1 MNYDRLPLIKG
12 LKDYVDEENTRFH
25 MPGHRNEDKIEE
37 LGLLEKYLYR
47 FDVTEVEGTD
57 NLHYPEEMI
66 ASSQKLLTEAMGS
79 KESLYCVNGSTSS
92 NYAMIYGLLKR
103 EDTVLVQ
110 RNCHQSVYNALALL
124 DLKPV
129 YLMPEIIK
137 EFNLPSF
144 VTLEELKRLHNDHRE
159 AKAVILTSPT
169 YHGIVTDI
177 TPLADY
183 CSRNGL
189 YLLVDEAHGAHF
201 SFSEMLPDASI
212 RCGAHASSV
221 SFHKTLPS
229 LTQGSV
235 LNLSEK
241 LSENEILRIKHYH
254 RVFQSSSPSYPLL
267 ASMEMARHYM
277 EENGEAIYR
286 TLLVRISGLKEKL
299 GKISGVKVLGKEHAR
314 LFDETRLVLRTPLPG
329 TEMDHILRNE
339 YKIQCEM
346 TEGNNLIFILTP
358 FDTEEDLE
366 GINTALHQISEKQKK
381 RWLEENNPEETIHPM
396 YLHSPERVYSESDVL
411 YMEAEQIS
419 LNEAV
424 GRVSMEKVIPYPPG
438 IPLLLPGELITKEII
453 DSMRIYM
460 TQNANILKSRSK
472 KRDQICVVRQ
482 KIEKNK

>member
-1 MNYDRLPLIKG
+1 MNYDKLPLIKG
-12 LKDYVDEENTRFH
+12 LKDYVEEENTRFH
-25 MPGHRNEDKIEE
+25 MPGHRNEDQIEE
-37 LGLLEKYLYR
+37 LALLQKYLYS

-66 ASSQKLLTEAMGS
+66 ASSQVLLTEAMGS

-110 RNCHQSVYNALALL
+110 RNCHQSVYNAISLL
-124 DLKPV
+124 DLKAV
-129 YLMPEIIK
+129 YLMPEIVK

-144 VTLEELKRLHNDHRE
+144 ITLEELKRIHEEHKE

-177 TPLADY
+177 APLADY
-183 CSRNGL
+183 CRSHGL

-212 RCGAHASSV
+212 RCGANASSV

-241 LSENEILRIKHYH
+241 LTEDEVLRIRHYH
-254 RVFQSSSPSYPLL
+254 RIFQSSSPSYPLL
-267 ASMEMARHYM
+267 ASMEMARYYM
-277 EENGEAIYR
+277 EENGEALYR
-286 TLLVRISGLKEKL
+286 NLLERIFALKVELK
-299 GKISGVKVLGKEHAR
+299 KIKGIRILGKEHVP
-314 LFDETRLVLRTPLPG
+314 LFDETRLVISTPLPG
-329 TEMDHILRNE
+329 AEIDHILRSE

-366 GINTALHQISEKQKK
+366 SIAFALRSISRKQEK
-381 RWLEENNPEETIHPM
+381 RWLEEKNPEKTLHPM
-396 YLHSPERVYSESDVL
+396 YINPPVRIYTESDVL
-411 YMEAEQIS
+411 YLESEHVS
-419 LNEAV
+419 LDDAV
-424 GRVSMEKVIPYPPG
+424 GRVSIEKVIPYPPG
-438 IPLLLPGELITKEII
+438 IPLLMPGELITKEII
-453 DSMRIYM
+453 DSLMIYLN
-460 TQNANILKSRSK
+460 QDANILKTRSSMK
-472 KRDQICVVRQ
+472 DHLCVVNDR
-482 KIEKNK
+482 

>member
-1 MNYDRLPLIKG
+1 MINYKRLPLIKG
-12 LKDYVDEENTRFH
+12 LIDYVEEENTRFH
-25 MPGHRNEDKIEE
+25 MPGHRNENQIVE
-37 LGLLEKYLYR
+37 LALLQKHLYS

-66 ASSQKLLTEAMGS
+66 ASSQTLLTEAMGS
-79 KESLYCVNGSTSS
+79 KASLYCVNGSTSS

-110 RNCHQSVYNALALL
+110 RNCHQSVYHAISLL

-129 YLMPEIIK
+129 YLMPEMVK

-144 VTLEELKRLHNDHRE
+144 ITLDDLKHLHKEHEE

-177 TPLADY
+177 APLADY
-183 CSRNGL
+183 CSSHGL

-201 SFSEMLPDASI
+201 SFSGMLPDSSI
-212 RCGAHASSV
+212 RYGAHASSV

-241 LSENEILRIKHYH
+241 LTEDEILRIRHYH

-267 ASMEMARHYM
+267 ASMEMARYYM
-277 EENGEAIYR
+277 EENGEALYSN
-286 TLLVRISGLKEKL
+286 LLEKIVRLKAELK
-299 GKISGVKVLGKEHAR
+299 KIEGIRVLGKEHVP
-314 LFDETRLVLRTPLPG
+314 LFDETRLVISTPLPG
-329 TEMDHILRNE
+329 TEMDRILRSE

-366 GINTALHQISEKQKK
+366 SIAEALHAISRKQEK
-381 RWLEENNPEETIHPM
+381 RWMKENNQEKILHPM
-396 YLHSPERVYSESDVL
+396 YIHPPERIYKESDVL
-411 YMEAEQIS
+411 YLKSENVT
-419 LNEAV
+419 LNESV
-424 GRVSMEKVIPYPPG
+424 GRVSMERVIPYPPG
-438 IPLLLPGELITKEII
+438 IPLLQPGELITKEII
-453 DSMRIYM
+453 DSLMIYLN
-460 TQNANILKSRSK
+460 QDANILKTRSQ
-472 KRDQICVVRQ
+472 RNDQLCVV
-482 KIEKNK
+482 KDI

>member
-12 LKDYVDEENTRFH
+12 LLDYVEEENTKFH
-25 MPGHRNEDKIEE
+25 MPGHRNEDQIEE
-37 LGLLEKYLYR
+37 LALLQKYLYG

-66 ASSQKLLTEAMGS
+66 ASSQMLLTEAMGS

-110 RNCHQSVYNALALL
+110 RNCHQSVYNAISLL

-129 YLMPEIIK
+129 YLMPEIVK
-137 EFNLPSF
+137 EFNLPSSI
-144 VTLEELKRLHNDHRE
+144 TLEELKRLHKEHRQ
-159 AKAVILTSPT
+159 ARAVILTSPT
-169 YHGIVTDI
+169 YHGMITDI
-177 TPLADY
+177 APLGNY
-183 CSRNGL
+183 CSKHGL

-241 LSENEILRIKHYH
+241 LTEDEILRIRHYH

-267 ASMEMARHYM
+267 ASMEMARYYM
-277 EENGEAIYR
+277 EENGEAVYR
-286 TLLVRISGLKEKL
+286 TLLVRISRLKEKL
-299 GKISGVKVLGKEHAR
+299 KKISGVQVLGKEHVP

-329 TEMDHILRNE
+329 AELDRILRNE
-339 YKIQCEM
+339 YRIQCEM

-366 GINTALHQISEKQKK
+366 AIATALQMISRQQEK
-381 RWLEENNPEETIHPM
+381 RWLEEKNQDETTHPM
-396 YLHSPERVYSESDVL
+396 YLHSPERVYSESDAL
-411 YMEAEQIS
+411 YMESEQIN
-419 LNEAV
+419 LYEAV

-453 DSMRIYM
+453 DSLRIYM
-460 TQNANILKSRSK
+460 DQNANILKSRSQRK
-472 KRDQICVVRQ
+472 NQLCVVQ
-482 KIEKNK
+482 EK

>member
-12 LKDYVDEENTRFH
+12 LMDYAEEENTRFH
-25 MPGHRNEDKIEE
+25 MPGHRNEDLTEE
-37 LGLLEKYLYR
+37 LALLQNHLYS

-66 ASSQKLLTEAMGS
+66 ASSQNLLSEAMGS

-110 RNCHQSVYNALALL
+110 RNCHQSVYHAIALL
-124 DLKPV
+124 DLKPF
-129 YLMPEIIK
+129 YLMPEILD

-144 VTLEELKRLHNDHRE
+144 ITLEELKRLHMEHNE

-177 TPLADY
+177 APLADY
-183 CSRNGL
+183 CSEHGL

-201 SFSEMLPDASI
+201 SFSEMLPDSSI

-235 LNLSEK
+235 LNLSGK
-241 LSENEILRIKHYH
+241 LTENEILRIKHYH

-267 ASMEMARHYM
+267 ASMEMARYYM
-277 EENGEAIYR
+277 EENGEVLYR
-286 TLLVRISGLKEKL
+286 NLLERIAGLKVKL
-299 GKISGVKVLGKEHAR
+299 KKINGISIIDKELVP
-314 LFDETRLVLRTPLPG
+314 LFDETRLVISTPLPG
-329 TEMDHILRNE
+329 TEVDSILRRD

-358 FDTEEDLE
+358 FDTEEDLDSIAE
-366 GINTALHQISEKQKK
+366 ALQKISVKQKK
-381 RWLEENNPEETIHPM
+381 RWLEENNREKTLHTM
-396 YLHSPERVYSESDVL
+396 YIQHPERIYSESDVL
-411 YMEAEQIS
+411 YLDSENVS
-419 LNEAV
+419 LDQAV
-424 GRVSMEKVIPYPPG
+424 SRISMEKVIPYPPG
-438 IPLLLPGELITKEII
+438 IPLLLPGERITKEII
-453 DSMRIYM
+453 DSLKTYLN
-460 TQNANILKSRSK
+460 QKSNILKSRSQQ
-472 KRDQICVVRQ
+472 RDQLCVV
-482 KIEKNK
+482 KE

>member
-1 MNYDRLPLIKG
+1 MNYDRLPLING
-12 LKDYVDEENTRFH
+12 LKDYVEEENTRFH
-25 MPGHRNEDKIEE
+25 MPGHRNEDQIEE
-37 LGLLEKYLYR
+37 LALLQKYLYS

-66 ASSQKLLTEAMGS
+66 ALSQHLLTEAMGS

-92 NYAMIYGLLKR
+92 NYAMIYGLLRR

-110 RNCHQSVYNALALL
+110 RNCHQSVYNAISLL
-124 DLKPV
+124 DLKAV
-129 YLMPEIIK
+129 YLMPEILK

-144 VTLEELKRLHNDHRE
+144 ITLEELKRLHKEHRE
-159 AKAVILTSPT
+159 AKAVIITSPT

-183 CSRNGL
+183 CSKHGL

-235 LNLSEK
+235 LNLSDK
-241 LSENEILRIKHYH
+241 LTEDEILRIRHYH

-267 ASMEMARHYM
+267 ASMEMARYYM
-277 EENGEAIYR
+277 EENGEEVYR
-286 TLLVRISGLKEKL
+286 TLLSIISGLKEKL
-299 GKISGVKVLGKEHAR
+299 KKISGVKVLGKEHVL

-329 TEMDHILRNE
+329 TEMDRILRNE

-358 FDTEEDLE
+358 FDTEKDLE
-366 GINTALHQISEKQKK
+366 GIAAAIQMISKHQEK
-381 RWLEENNPEETIHPM
+381 RWLEEMNQDVTIHTM
-396 YLHSPERVYSESDVL
+396 YIHSPERVYSESDAL
-411 YMEAEQIS
+411 YMESEQID

-438 IPLLLPGELITKEII
+438 IPLLLPGELITNEII
-453 DSMRIYM
+453 DSLRIYM
-460 TQNANILKSRSK
+460 DQNANILKSRSQRK
-472 KRDQICVVRQ
+472 EELCVV
-482 KIEKNK
+482 KEK